1 MKKPT
6 VIEGRFF
13 VLYICIKILV
23 MENILPVINEFKK
36 IENVKAI
43 VLSGS
48 RTANSSDEIS
58 DYDIYIYSDAEI
70 NLDERTKIAKM
81 FSDKYEIDNRFFGPG
96 DEWIL
101 RNSDIQIDVMY
112 RSTEWIENCVENTWV
127 KHYPSVGYS
136 TCFIFNIK
144 NSEIIYDP
152 EGWYKNLHKKV
163 SSEYPDELSKNI
175 IKNNLPLLKNKISA
189 SFYEQTEK
197 AIKRKDYVSLNHRIS
212 AFIASYFDVLFAV
225 NKVLHPGEKRLV
237 KYTKL
242 HCAKIPENFEEDI
255 NNITRYP
262 LENTLE
268 ILSRLNENLMK
279 II

>member
-1 MKKPT
+1 
-6 VIEGRFF
+6 
-13 VLYICIKILV
+13 
-23 MENILPVINEFKK
+23 MENISQIIDEFKK

-48 RTANSSDEIS
+48 RTAKSSDEIS
-58 DYDIYIYSDAEI
+58 DYDIYIYSDTEI
-70 NLDERTKIAKM
+70 NLDERTRIAKI
-81 FSDKYEIDNRFFGPG
+81 FSDTYEINNQFFGAG

-112 RSTEWIENCVENTWV
+112 RTREWIENCVENTWV

-144 NSEIIYDP
+144 YSQIIFDTDN
-152 EGWYKNLHKKV
+152 WYKNLQEKV

-189 SFYEQTEK
+189 SFYEQIDK

-212 AFIASYFDVLFAV
+212 AFVASYFDVLFAV

-237 KYTKL
+237 QYTKI
-242 HCAKIPENFEEDI
+242 HCSKIPENFEQDI

-268 ILSRLNENLMK
+268 ILSRLNDNLLK